1 MLRRG
6 PSRNKKSSYRR
17 TVEAWWPIV
26 VQMLKAGQ
34 MLLAIDAEFPLVPVT
49 MLLLQ
54 AGIRKIDFWI
64 LNHSI

>member
-17 TVEAWWPIV
+17 TVEAWWSIV
-26 VQMLKAGQ
+26 VQMQKAGQ
-34 MLLAIDAEFPLVPVT
+34 TLLVIDAEFRLVLVT

-54 AGIRKIDFWI
+54 AGIKKIDFWI
-64 LNHSI
+64 LKHSI

>member
-1 MLRRG
+1 M
-6 PSRNKKSSYRR
+6 
-17 TVEAWWPIV
+17 

>member
-1 MLRRG
+1 M
-6 PSRNKKSSYRR
+6 
-17 TVEAWWPIV
+17 EAWWPIV

-34 MLLAIDAEFPLVPVT
+34 MLLAIDAEFPLVLVT

-54 AGIRKIDFWI
+54 ASIRKIDFWI